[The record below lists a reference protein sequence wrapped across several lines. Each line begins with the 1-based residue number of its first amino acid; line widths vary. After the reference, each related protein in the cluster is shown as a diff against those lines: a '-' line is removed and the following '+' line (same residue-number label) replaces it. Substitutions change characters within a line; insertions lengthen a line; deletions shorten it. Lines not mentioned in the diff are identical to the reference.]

1 MQIAAIQPKIDA
13 SRVAPE
19 NLANNQALTENQKI
33 GEASRQFE
41 SILLRQFRSES
52 QKPVIESEY
61 TDNSAEA
68 GIYRDFIT
76 NQLADNLSRSGG
88 IGLAKTFERQLT
100 HPAAHTAAAA
110 K

>member
-41 SILLRQFRSES
+41 SILLLVQQREHFAVLFQLF
-52 QKPVIESEY
+52 
-61 TDNSAEA
+61 AE
-68 GIYRDFIT
+68 GF
-76 NQLADNLSRSGG
+76 NQ
-88 IGLAKTFERQLT
+88 IG
-100 HPAAHTAAAA
+100 
-110 K
+110 